1 MNLFPQLFV
10 YFAIVY
16 YLCGVGIA
24 NTLAKIS
31 IWYMKR
37 KIENNK
43 RIREQIIATLGCSG
57 EVIRYSLKEDRD
69 TPLTRAIRKEAIA
82 LGARMI
88 VEAPIEEVMAI
99 EGESLVWQSVNRKAT
114 IDLANKAI
122 IINEGDEQSKKI
134 ALTIANL
141 TSLIKEL
148 KA

>member
-1 MNLFPQLFV
+1 
-10 YFAIVY
+10 
-16 YLCGVGIA
+16 
-24 NTLAKIS
+24 
-31 IWYMKR
+31 MKR

-43 RIREQIIATLGCSG
+43 RIREQIISTLGCSG

-114 IDLANKAI
+114 VDLKRKSI
-122 IINEGDEQSKKI
+122 IIKDGDDEEKKFE
-134 ALTIANL
+134 LTINNL
-141 TSLIKEL
+141 RSLINGLEK
-148 KA
+148 